1 MYAICLGPE
10 TDDDLFERLRLAVI
24 DLGGTIADS
33 EWVLGGSQEVTTYK
47 IVLPTGTLQAVA
59 ETYVGLSLQG
69 VESLVTPIA
78 QRVMFNL
85 PLSTD
90 APAVR
95 RVAPRYAA

>member
-1 MYAICLGPE
+1 MYAISLGPE

-33 EWVLGGSQEVTTYK
+33 EWVLGGSQDVTTYK
-47 IVLPTGTLQAVA
+47 IILPTGTLHAVA

-78 QRVMFNL
+78 QRVMLNL
-85 PLSTD
+85 RLSTD
-90 APAVR
+90 APAGCMGR
-95 RVAPRYAA
+95 